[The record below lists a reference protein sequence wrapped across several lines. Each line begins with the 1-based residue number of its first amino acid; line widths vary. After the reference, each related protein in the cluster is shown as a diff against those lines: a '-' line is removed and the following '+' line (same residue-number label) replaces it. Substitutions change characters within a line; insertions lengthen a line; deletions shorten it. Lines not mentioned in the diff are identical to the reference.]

1 MSEQFIKLQLFG
13 DPAGDPAASGKD
25 PAGSPTPTPG
35 AAGDDTASNAA
46 EELYNFQEN
55 FVPKAKY
62 DEAVKRGD
70 NYLQAIIKHSEAD
83 VLKKEGVVTQDVNV
97 QDLARKTFIEDNQMT
112 DLEYCQNVL
121 TIRNAQIAAG
131 APDPFL
137 PADPEDR
144 DYQIAENVADVLDQ
158 CIKEAKGNNASFIAL
173 FNARLKDTPL
183 PKNYLRR

>member
-13 DPAGDPAASGKD
+13 DPAGAPGPRGDD
-25 PAGSPTPTPG
+25 PAGFTQQTPG
-35 AAGDDTASNAA
+35 AGGDDTASNAA
-46 EELYNFQEN
+46 EELYSFQEN

-62 DEAVKRGD
+62 EEAVKRGD

-97 QDLARKTFIEDNQMT
+97 QELARKTFVEDNQMT

-158 CIKEAKGNNASFIAL
+158 CIKEANGNNASFIAL
-173 FNARLKDTPL
+173 FHSRLKDAPL
-183 PKNYLRR
+183 PKNFVRR